1 MNKTETPKEEL
12 SLLRKASIK
21 IRHGMVLQVVRNRMA
36 RIGIDISPYYFFR
49 EGVGD
54 IAIPEIKGKASD
66 YVFEYLGP
74 GDMKMAADSSVGYKE
89 EDLLGFLKNGD
100 ICIGLKKGGQLAAF
114 MWIGLKE
121 WKFKNITVPLERD
134 EAYLWN
140 MYTMEAFRGINL
152 APYLRYLSYEALR
165 GMGRN
170 KLYSISEYFNT
181 PAIKF
186 KSKLNAR
193 ITRFGIYVILFR
205 KFHRDFTLR
214 TYRNSP
220 S

>member
-1 MNKTETPKEEL
+1 MKKAITLKDKI
-12 SLLRKASIK
+12 SVLRKVGIK
-21 IRHGMVLQVVRNRMA
+21 IRHGMVLQVIRNRIS

-49 EGVGD
+49 EGADD

-66 YVFEYLGP
+66 YVFEYLGQ
-74 GDMKMAADSSVGYKE
+74 GDMRMAADNNVGYKE
-89 EDLLGFLKNGD
+89 EDLLGFLENGD
-100 ICIGLKKGGQLAAF
+100 ICIGLKKDGQLAAF

-121 WKFKNITVPLERD
+121 WKFKTITVPLERD

-140 MYTMEAFRGINL
+140 MYTMEAFRGMNL

-186 KSKLNAR
+186 KRKLNAR
-193 ITRFGIYVILFR
+193 ITRIGLYVSLFR
-205 KFHRDFTLR
+205 RFHRNFALR

-220 S
+220 A